1 MSLFGTTSG
10 FGTSG
15 TSMFGSTT
23 TDNHNP
29 MKVPQRAS
37 RALRKE
43 GSQGRP
49 RQWQLGSPL
58 WGESCETLSSSFRN
72 HRSAESVCPLH

>member
-15 TSMFGSTT
+15 TGMFGSTS

-29 MKVPQRAS
+29 MKVP
-37 RALRKE
+37 E
-43 GSQGRP
+43 GFTGPAGR
-49 RQWQLGSPL
+49 GSP
-58 WGESCETLSSSFRN
+58 GCPQGGRD
-72 HRSAESVCPLH
+72 AEMAWEPPLG

>member
-15 TSMFGSTT
+15 TSMFGSTS

-29 MKVPQRAS
+29 MKVLHGAS
-37 RALRKE
+37 RDFE
-43 GSQGRP
+43 EVTGQGFP
-49 RQWQLGSPL
+49 
-58 WGESCETLSSSFRN
+58 E
-72 HRSAESVCPLH
+72 